1 MADRR
6 LPTALLLLRLG
17 LAIFFAIWI
26 ADKFARPEHTAAVW
40 AGFYAFE
47 GMPELGSYIIGG
59 VQAVVLLLFVLGIAR
74 TFSYGALLVMHGVT
88 TLASFPVYLAPWESA
103 NILFFAAWPT
113 LGALAALFLLRDADT
128 LLTFGGRANP

>member
-1 MADRR
+1 MTDRR

-47 GMPELGSYIIGG
+47 SMPALGSYIIGG
-59 VQAVVLLLFVLGIAR
+59 VQAVVLLLFVLGIAK
-74 TFSYGALLVMHGVT
+74 TFSYGALLLMHGVT
-88 TLASFPVYLAPWESA
+88 TLASFGVYLAPWESA

-113 LGALAALFLLRDADT
+113 LGALAALFLLRESDT
-128 LLTFGGRANP
+128 LLSFGGRAG

>member
-1 MADRR
+1 MTDRR

-26 ADKFARPEHTAAVW
+26 ADKFVRPEHTAAVW
-40 AGFYAFE
+40 AGIYAFE
-47 GMPELGSYIIGG
+47 GMPALGSYIIGG
-59 VQAVVLLLFVLGIAR
+59 VQTVVLLLFVLGIAK
-74 TFSYGALLVMHGVT
+74 TFSYGALLLMHGVT
-88 TLASFPVYLAPWESA
+88 TLASFGVYLAPWESA

-128 LLTFGGRANP
+128 LLAFGGRAS

>member
-1 MADRR
+1 MLDRR

-17 LAIFFAIWI
+17 LAVFFAIWI

-47 GMPELGSYIIGG
+47 GMPELGSYLIGG
-59 VQAVVLLLFVLGIAR
+59 IQAVVLLLFVLG
-74 TFSYGALLVMHGVT
+74 TVKTLSYGALLLMHGIT

-113 LGALAALFLLRDADT
+113 LAALAALFLLRDADT
-128 LLTFGGRANP
+128 LLPWGRR

>member
-1 MADRR
+1 MTDRR

-40 AGFYAFE
+40 AGIYAFE

-59 VQAVVLLLFVLGIAR
+59 VQAVVLLLFVLGIAK
-74 TFSYGALLVMHGVT
+74 TLSYGALLLMHAVT

-113 LGALAALFLLRDADT
+113 LGALAALFLLRDSDT
-128 LLTFGGRANP
+128 LLSLGGRRG

>member
-1 MADRR
+1 MTDRR

-40 AGFYAFE
+40 AGFYSFE

-59 VQAVVLLLFVLGIAR
+59 VQAVVLLLFVLGIAK
-74 TFSYGALLVMHGVT
+74 TFSYGALLLMHGVT
-88 TLASFPVYLAPWESA
+88 TLASFGVYLAPWESA

-128 LLTFGGRANP
+128 LGTFGGRAG

>member
-1 MADRR
+1 MTDRR

-47 GMPELGSYIIGG
+47 SMPALGSYIIGG
-59 VQAVVLLLFVLGIAR
+59 VQAVVLLLFALGIAKA
-74 TFSYGALLVMHGVT
+74 FSYGALLMMHGIT
-88 TLASFPVYLAPWESA
+88 TLASFGVYLAPWEGM

-113 LGALAALFLLRDADT
+113 LGALAALFLLRDA
-128 LLTFGGRANP
+128 